1 MGVAGERRA
10 CGGEA
15 KSFLAAIVESSAD
28 AIIGKSLDGVI
39 TFWNAGAVEMYG
51 YTSAEMVGRSVTKI
65 FPPDREGELGPILA
79 QVRRGEKI
87 KQLETKRV
95 RKDGT
100 VIDVSVSVSPVRD
113 SHGAIVGGAT
123 VARDITERNRALAER
138 RASEAR
144 LHQAQRM
151 ETVGHLAGGIA
162 HEFNNLLGAIV
173 GFAGLVAGASADRP
187 EVRADAEEILAAA
200 QRAAALTKDLLTFSR
215 REPTQ
220 PGLVDV
226 NAVLSAVHDLLAA
239 GAGEQVKVRFE
250 RSAELPPVLADR
262 GQIEQALVNLAVN
275 AGEAMPTGGT
285 LTFATRQVDLVKG
298 EGAEGAGAA
307 PGRYVELTA
316 TDTGC
321 GMSAEVAHRAFEPF
335 FTTKPPGKG
344 TGLGLST
351 VYGIVTQAGGTVTID
366 SAEGEGTDFHIFLPA
381 ADTRL
386 PRALQTVTTQSDHS
400 GARGETILVVDDE
413 PAVLA
418 VTARILRGDGYRVL
432 EAGSSAE
439 ALSLMSSHEFALL
452 LTDAVMSGMS
462 GPELAD
468 HAAGLRPGVRV
479 LHMSGA
485 TRGVLCPERVA
496 SGEVAFI
503 QKPFTVGGLLE
514 KVHAVLEGSPAGMSA
529 DASPR

>member
-1 MGVAGERRA
+1 MGAGGRPA
-10 CGGEA
+10 CDGQA

-28 AIIGKSLDGVI
+28 AIIGKTLDGVV
-39 TFWNAGAVEMYG
+39 TFWNAGAIEMYG
-51 YTSAEMVGRSVTKI
+51 YTPGEMVGRCVEEI
-65 FPPDREGELGPILA
+65 FPPDRKDELERILEHA
-79 QVRRGEKI
+79 RRGEKI
-87 KQLETKRV
+87 KHLETKRV

-113 SHGAIVGGAT
+113 SSGAIVGAAT

-173 GFAGLVAGASADRP
+173 GFAGLVVGASADRP
-187 EVRADAEEILAAA
+187 EVRADAEEILTAA
-200 QRAAALTKDLLTFSR
+200 QRAAMLTKDLLTFSR
-215 REPTQ
+215 REPSQ

-226 NAVLSAVHDLLAA
+226 NAVLSAVHDLLAS
-239 GAGEQVKVRFE
+239 GAGEQVELRFE

-262 GQIEQALVNLAVN
+262 ARIEQALVNLAVN
-275 AGEAMPTGGT
+275 ARDAMPKSGT
-285 LTFATRQVDLVKG
+285 LTFATRQVDRVKG
-298 EGAEGAGAA
+298 DGVEGSGAG
-307 PGRYVELTA
+307 PGRYVELTVS
-316 TDTGC
+316 DTGC
-321 GMSAEVAHRAFEPF
+321 GMSAEVARRAFEPF
-335 FTTKPPGKG
+335 FTTKPTGQG

-366 SAEGEGTDFHIFLPA
+366 STEGEGTAFHVFLPA

-386 PRALQTVTTQSDHS
+386 PQARDQSAEPA
-400 GARGETILVVDDE
+400 GQAGGRGETILVVDDE

-432 EAGSSAE
+432 EAGSSTE
-439 ALSLMSSHEFALL
+439 ALTLMSSHEFELL
-452 LTDAVMSGMS
+452 LTDAVMPGMS
-462 GPELAD
+462 GPELAAR
-468 HAAGLRPGVRV
+468 AADLKPGVRV

-485 TRGVLCPERVA
+485 TQGVLCPERVA
-496 SGEVAFI
+496 NGQTPFI
-503 QKPFTVGGLLE
+503 QKPFTVGSLLE
-514 KVHAVLEGSPAGMSA
+514 KVHAVLGDHTKGIA
-529 DASPR
+529 